1 MPSTRAREGCWIF
14 RSEMITELMI
24 ILTVVGAAIVV
35 FVWTGSRRRRGEN
48 FEQEE
53 VAESTAK
60 FKQELEHTANEII
73 GRMENQA
80 THLENLLDDSERNR
94 TQLEGRIAELK
105 KLIKRS
111 ESQSG
116 EVRELLSRL
125 DGAVEDV
132 DAMKRQIEY
141 VERRISAV
149 SNTRPAAPP
158 MPQQKVAAYQQPR
171 PPVQQQPPARNFA
184 QVLEQTAS
192 APVQVAQPSGKT
204 ATRSAAI
211 LPRETPQPAA
221 KLADSDAARIEAI
234 RQNLIRNAAKMTAAQ
249 AQTQAPPAK
258 PAPQVRAPNI
268 PAVQRNVNR
277 QAEALIPRAQNPP
290 PQPPPA
296 KKADSLSIRD
306 MLLSG
311 MSIEEVAR
319 ETGLGRGAVELV
331 QQMIRHQL
339 EKK

>member
-1 MPSTRAREGCWIF
+1 MPSTRARGGCWIF

-24 ILTVVGAAIVV
+24 ILTVVGAGIVL
-35 FVWTGSRRRRGEN
+35 FVWTGSRRRRNEN

-111 ESQSG
+111 ENQSG
-116 EVRELLSRL
+116 EVRDLLSRL

-141 VERRISAV
+141 VERKISAV
-149 SNTRPAAPP
+149 SNAKSTVVPP
-158 MPQQKVAAYQQPR
+158 QRVAAYQQQR
-171 PPVQQQPPARNFA
+171 PPVQQAPPQPPAKNFA
-184 QVLEQTAS
+184 QVLEQKVS
-192 APVQVAQPSGKT
+192 APPPVAQPSGKT

-211 LPRETPQPAA
+211 LPRETSQPAD
-221 KLADSDAARIEAI
+221 KLPDSDAARIEAI
-234 RQNLIRNAAKMTAAQ
+234 RQNLIRNAAKLSAAQ
-249 AQTQAPPAK
+249 AQTPK
-258 PAPQVRAPNI
+258 PAPQVRPPNI
-268 PAVQRNVNR
+268 PNVNR
-277 QAEALIPRAQNPP
+277 QAAALIPRTQNPP
-290 PQPPPA
+290 PQPPPP

-306 MLLSG
+306 MLLKG
-311 MSIEEVAR
+311 MTIEEVAR

-339 EKK
+339 EKNNG

>member
-1 MPSTRAREGCWIF
+1 MPSTRAKGGCWIF

-24 ILTVVGAAIVV
+24 ILTVVGAGIVI

-60 FKQELEHTANEII
+60 FKQELENTANEII

-94 TQLEGRIAELK
+94 TQLEGRIVELK

-111 ESQSG
+111 ENQSG
-116 EVRELLSRL
+116 EVRDLLSRL

-141 VERRISAV
+141 VDRKISAV
-149 SNTRPAAPP
+149 SNTKSTVVPP
-158 MPQQKVAAYQQPR
+158 QRVAAYQQPR
-171 PPVQQQPPARNFA
+171 PPVQQVPPPPAKNFA
-184 QVLEQTAS
+184 QVLERTAS
-192 APVQVAQPSGKT
+192 APAPVAQPSGKT

-211 LPRETPQPAA
+211 LPRENPQPAA
-221 KLADSDAARIEAI
+221 KLPDSDAARIEAI
-234 RQNLIRNAAKMTAAQ
+234 RQNLIRNAAKLSAAQ
-249 AQTQAPPAK
+249 AQTPA
-258 PAPQVRAPNI
+258 PAPQVRPPNI
-268 PAVQRNVNR
+268 PAVNR
-277 QAEALIPRAQNPP
+277 QAEALIPRTQNPP
-290 PQPPPA
+290 PPPPA

-306 MLLSG
+306 MLLAG
-311 MSIEEVAR
+311 MTIEEVAR

>member
-1 MPSTRAREGCWIF
+1 
-14 RSEMITELMI
+14 MITELMI

-111 ESQSG
+111 ENQSG

-158 MPQQKVAAYQQPR
+158 MPQQKIAAYQQPR

-234 RQNLIRNAAKMTAAQ
+234 RQNLIRNAAKMTA
-249 AQTQAPPAK
+249 QTQAPASK
-258 PAPQVRAPNI
+258 PATQVRAPNL
-268 PAVQRNVNR
+268 PAVNR

-306 MLLSG
+306 MLLAG

>member
-1 MPSTRAREGCWIF
+1 MPWTRARGGCWIF

-24 ILTVVGAAIVV
+24 ILTVVGAGIVI
-35 FVWTGSRRRRGEN
+35 FVWTGSRRRSGEN

-60 FKQELEHTANEII
+60 FKQELENTANEII

-94 TQLEGRIAELK
+94 TQMEGRIAELK

-111 ESQSG
+111 ENQSG
-116 EVRELLSRL
+116 EVRELLTRL

-141 VERRISAV
+141 VERKISAV
-149 SNTRPAAPP
+149 SNAKSAVV
-158 MPQQKVAAYQQPR
+158 PQQKVAAYQQPR
-171 PPVQQQPPARNFA
+171 PPVQQPVQQQASFAR
-184 QVLEQTAS
+184 VLEQKVS
-192 APVQVAQPSGKT
+192 APVPVAQPSGQT
-204 ATRSAAI
+204 AKRSAAI
-211 LPRETPQPAA
+211 LPRENPQPA
-221 KLADSDAARIEAI
+221 KPADSDAARIEAI
-234 RQNLIRNAAKMTAAQ
+234 RQNLIRNAAKMTAQ
-249 AQTQAPPAK
+249 AQTPAPK
-258 PAPQVRAPNI
+258 PPQVRAPNI
-268 PAVQRNVNR
+268 PSVNR
-277 QAEALIPRAQNPP
+277 QAEALIPRTQNPP
-290 PQPPPA
+290 PQPPPP

-306 MLLSG
+306 MLLAG
-311 MSIEEVAR
+311 MTIEEVAR

-331 QQMIRHQL
+331 QQMIRKQL

>member
-1 MPSTRAREGCWIF
+1 MLSTRARGGCWIF
-14 RSEMITELMI
+14 LSEMITELMI

-35 FVWTGSRRRRGEN
+35 FVWTGSRRRRNEN
-48 FEQEE
+48 SEQEE

-111 ESQSG
+111 ENQSG

-141 VERRISAV
+141 VERKISAV
-149 SNTRPAAPP
+149 SNTRAAAPP

-171 PPVQQQPPARNFA
+171 PPVPPVQQPAGNFA
-184 QVLEQTAS
+184 QVLERTAS
-192 APVQVAQPSGKT
+192 APAQVAQPSGQMTK
-204 ATRSAAI
+204 RSASI
-211 LPRETPQPAA
+211 LPREAPQPAA

-234 RQNLIRNAAKMTAAQ
+234 RQNLIRNAAKMTAQ
-249 AQTQAPPAK
+249 TQTQAPAPK
-258 PAPQVRAPNI
+258 PAPQVRPPNI
-268 PAVQRNVNR
+268 PTVQRNVNR
-277 QAEALIPRAQNPP
+277 QADALIPRTQAPP
-290 PQPPPA
+290 PKPAPP

-311 MSIEEVAR
+311 MSTEEVAR

-331 QQMIRHQL
+331 QQMIRRQL